1 MYKEFNNWN
10 YNKSQTTFKLWEPQ
24 TDSIKKSMK
33 KNLIYKESEMML
45 NEAKKNS

>member
-1 MYKEFNNWN
+1 MNKGNNWS

-24 TDSIKKSMK
+24 TDSIQESIK
-33 KNLIYKESEMML
+33 KNLIRKDSEMTL